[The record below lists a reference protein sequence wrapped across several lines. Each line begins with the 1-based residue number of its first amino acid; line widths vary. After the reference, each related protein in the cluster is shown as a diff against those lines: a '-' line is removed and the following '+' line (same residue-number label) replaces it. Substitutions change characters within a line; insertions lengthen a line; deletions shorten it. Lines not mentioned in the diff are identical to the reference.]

1 MNWVIAANA
10 STLNRAG
17 IEEAVSVGASC
28 LENDGSA
35 LDAVEATI
43 RCMED
48 NPAFD
53 AGTGCDI
60 NLNGLVLMDA
70 SIMDGAS
77 LRAGAVGSVSGVKNP
92 VSVARG
98 VMERTS
104 HVLLVGVGAEE
115 FARQL
120 SLVDDSIVVS
130 YDPRTEQK
138 KKRLDDAVRLL
149 VDEGYSYEEHAGP
162 RKTAET
168 LIRLQLDGKLEPLQ
182 RRHRETQS
190 SGTVSASALDRHG
203 NYAAGASTG
212 GWALT
217 IPGRIGDS
225 PLIGCGAYA
234 DNQVGCA
241 STAGIRGEENARLGG
256 LTRMICDHMRTGC
269 TAQDAVTIAT
279 RCAEKRL
286 GLTLKRGTLIAI
298 DGRGG
303 VGVNG
308 GHHAD
313 PIGVC
318 YLREGVQRPIHPL
331 ESLSN

>member
-1 MNWVIAANA
+1 LNWVIAANA
-10 STLNRAG
+10 STLDRVG
-17 IEEAVSVGASC
+17 IEEAVSVGASY
-28 LENDGSA
+28 LEGDGSA

-77 LRAGAVGSVSGVKNP
+77 LRAGAVGAVSGVKNP
-92 VSVARG
+92 ISVARR

-104 HVLLVGVGAEE
+104 HVLLVGVAAEE

-120 SLVDDSIVVS
+120 SLVDDSIVVG

-138 KKRLDDAVRLL
+138 KRRLQDAVKLL
-149 VDEGYSYEEHAGP
+149 VAEEYPYEEQAGTK
-162 RKTAET
+162 RTTEF
-168 LIRLQLDGKLEPLQ
+168 LIRLQLDEKLEPLQ
-182 RRHRETQS
+182 QRYRETLS
-190 SGTVSASALDRHG
+190 SGTVSASAVDRQG

-212 GWALT
+212 GWTFT

-256 LTRMICDHMRTGC
+256 LTRMICAHMGSGC
-269 TAQDAVTIAT
+269 TAQDAVDLAT
-279 RCAEKRL
+279 GHAHKRL

-298 DGRGG
+298 DVLGG

-318 YLREGVQRPIHPL
+318 YFREGAQRPIHPL
-331 ESLSN
+331 ESSTN